1 MKITELYPDVITEDL
16 NYELKTVLSQDN
28 PLKWAKTIVRFANGE
43 GGIIFVGVN
52 DNRDAFGLS
61 IEEIDKMKNLVVQI
75 NDRHIFPHAKYAFSM
90 RSVDNDAERF
100 ILAIKVFLSDSVVR
114 YRDGDFNETVYVK
127 GDGYTTPA
135 SPEEIVSL
143 SRKKT
148 WSGQFSERCAL

>member
-1 MKITELYPDVITEDL
+1 
-16 NYELKTVLSQDN
+16 
-28 PLKWAKTIVRFANGE
+28 
-43 GGIIFVGVN
+43 
-52 DNRDAFGLS
+52 
-61 IEEIDKMKNLVVQI
+61 
-75 NDRHIFPHAKYAFSM
+75 M

-143 SRKKT
+143 SRKKHGVDNSVSDVPYDKKNGAGILLFVDNT
-148 WSGQFSERCAL
+148 EKITVFLTRRNFKTNKLFRKTGMLLQDC

>member
-1 MKITELYPDVITEDL
+1 MKITELYPDVITEGL

-75 NDRHIFPHAKYAFSM
+75 NDRHIFHM
-90 RSVDNDAERF
+90 RNTHF
-100 ILAIKVFLSDSVVR
+100 
-114 YRDGDFNETVYVK
+114 
-127 GDGYTTPA
+127 
-135 SPEEIVSL
+135 
-143 SRKKT
+143 
-148 WSGQFSERCAL
+148 RCAVWIMMRNGLFWL